1 MPPSFAVVEDAAHHD
16 SKRAGVCTGQLV
28 QGDIL
33 VADRAYLGTSG
44 VGPLEIAGTDPKNLS
59 VFAIFGFCEASASVA
74 AHERRGGCGA
84 ATFRWCCAV
93 AAYNLGVLYYNRGEK
108 GKAEK
113 FFSEAKKNGYNL
125 K

>member
-1 MPPSFAVVEDAAHHD
+1 MPPSFAVVEDTAHHD

-59 VFAIFGFCEASASVA
+59 VFAIFGFNLASRQLRRRAKGRV
-74 AHERRGGCGA
+74 RRGDFSMVLRGCS
-84 ATFRWCCAV
+84 V
-93 AAYNLGVLYYNRGEK
+93 
-108 GKAEK
+108 
-113 FFSEAKKNGYNL
+113 
-125 K
+125 

>member
-44 VGPLEIAGTDPKNLS
+44 VGPLETTGRYWQT
-59 VFAIFGFCEASASVA
+59 AILGKRRDAFYA
-74 AHERRGGCGA
+74 APIENIV
-84 ATFRWCCAV
+84 WE
-93 AAYNLGVLYYNRGEK
+93 N
-108 GKAEK
+108 
-113 FFSEAKKNGYNL
+113 
-125 K
+125 

>member
-44 VGPLEIAGTDPKNLS
+44 VGPLETTGTAPRNLR
-59 VFAIFGFCEASASVA
+59 IFTAFD
-74 AHERRGGCGA
+74 
-84 ATFRWCCAV
+84 
-93 AAYNLGVLYYNRGEK
+93 L
-108 GKAEK
+108 
-113 FFSEAKKNGYNL
+113 
-125 K
+125 